1 MRNILVIDDDYHM
14 RTALTEV
21 LAGAGY
27 GVCSAEDGK
36 IAMDSIK
43 RMSYDLVITDV
54 KMPYINGIDLLS
66 RIKREQC
73 SLPVIVMTAYGT
85 VEHAVNAIK
94 EGAFDYIQKPFDAES
109 LYEVVQRA
117 LGVDGGKIVCSSRS
131 MKDLLVM
138 AQQVAKSEAT
148 VLVTGESGVGKELI
162 SRYIHENGDRREMP
176 FVAVNCAALP
186 ENLLESELF
195 GYEKGAFTGAAMRK
209 PGKFELADKGTILL
223 DEITEMELKLQA
235 KLLRVLQEREVE
247 VIGSKY
253 PKKIDVKVI
262 ATTNRN
268 LKKAV
273 EEGRFRE
280 DLYYRLNV
288 FPLVVPPLRERRE
301 DIPQLV
307 AYLLKKYARGMD
319 MRIDQ
324 EAMAYLIQR
333 SWKGNVR
340 ELENAIARACIL
352 SDYTAIKLAHL
363 EESITGRESGAGLL
377 SREAVG
383 SVRTMEMKLILDALE
398 SMNGNRTRAASV
410 LGITSRTLRNKIR
423 EYRDMGLAVP

>member
-1 MRNILVIDDDYHM
+1 
-14 RTALTEV
+14 V
-21 LAGAGY
+21 LL
-27 GVCSAEDGK
+27 K
-36 IAMDSIK
+36 
-43 RMSYDLVITDV
+43 
-54 KMPYINGIDLLS
+54 
-66 RIKREQC
+66 
-73 SLPVIVMTAYGT
+73 
-85 VEHAVNAIK
+85 
-94 EGAFDYIQKPFDAES
+94 
-109 LYEVVQRA
+109 
-117 LGVDGGKIVCSSRS
+117 
-131 MKDLLVM
+131 
-138 AQQVAKSEAT
+138 AQQVARSEAT
-148 VLVTGESGVGKELI
+148 VLVMGESGVGKELI
-162 SRYIHENGDRREMP
+162 SRYIYENGDRKDMA

-223 DEITEMELKLQA
+223 DEITEMDLKLQA
-235 KLLRVLQEREVE
+235 KLLRVIQEREVE
-247 VIGSKY
+247 VIGSRY
-253 PKKIDVKVI
+253 PRKVDVKVI

-268 LKKAV
+268 LNKFV

-280 DLYYRLNV
+280 DLFYRLNV
-288 FPLVVPPLRERRE
+288 FPIVVPPLRERRE

-324 EAMAYLIQR
+324 DAMAYLIQR

-352 SDYTAIKLAHL
+352 SDYKVIKLVHL
-363 EESITGRESGAGLL
+363 EEPVAGRDSGVDAL
-377 SREAVG
+377 SRDAVG
-383 SVRTMEMKLILDALE
+383 SVREMEMKLILDALK

-423 EYRDMGLAVP
+423 EYRDMGFAVP